1 MKNRSRNN
9 SFTLYLND
17 DEKRI
22 LDAKWKLSG
31 MKSRSAYIR
40 QMLLEGIVYDVD
52 YSELRE
58 YNYQLGKIGNNINQ
72 IAHKVNSTGEITGS
86 ELDAL
91 KKEMD
96 EVWRLQKSMLSQQ
109 VYLQQ

>member
-72 IAHKVNSTGEITGS
+72 IAHKVNSTDEITGS
-86 ELDAL
+86 EIDAL

>member
-72 IAHKVNSTGEITGS
+72 IAHKVNSTGEITES
-86 ELDAL
+86 EIEAL

-96 EVWRLQKSMLSQQ
+96 EVWRLQKSMLSD
-109 VYLQQ
+109 LQYRNL